1 MEIESSNSERFT
13 DGGRRR
19 VQVWWAPYAVVRAA
33 RPPSPT
39 ATAQSRWVS
48 GPPVVELSPVTSV
61 SVTASE
67 GFHISPRGVLVATDV
82 TVSAFPNTQRM
93 TSLFRQKNVMGLWV
107 FLPPG
112 SKLVIDPRIYLLN
125 K

>member
-1 MEIESSNSERFT
+1 MEEE
-13 DGGRRR
+13 GGCECGGHL
-19 VQVWWAPYAVVRAA
+19 AMARAA
-33 RPPSPT
+33 RPPSPM
-39 ATAQSRWVS
+39 ATAQSRWVL

-67 GFHISPRGVLVATDV
+67 GFHVSPRGALVATDL
-82 TVSAFPNTQRM
+82 TIPAFPNTHRM
-93 TSLFRQKNVMGLWV
+93 TSLFRQNNVMGLWV

-125 K
+125 KQVRGAE